1 MRFFQSTWK
10 VESPKSTS
18 ETIARLYFLNTVS
31 EDVLK
36 HFLNS
41 FDKSSF
47 PSKYFFVLFRVALVF
62 FGFLC
67 FIQILEAFLEV
78 CHELVFPAEPLWSR
92 RVARL
97 SLVWILFISNA
108 ESNRNILFLVSK
120 RKMSEV

>member
-1 MRFFQSTWK
+1 MCFHAFLFD
-10 VESPKSTS
+10 VESLKSIS

-78 CHELVFPAEPLWSR
+78 CHELVFPTEPLWSR
-92 RVARL
+92 RVAG
-97 SLVWILFISNA
+97 SQG
-108 ESNRNILFLVSK
+108 
-120 RKMSEV
+120 